1 MGPLIPNG
9 VIDGGWSFLV
19 AFFIGLA
26 FGLVMEGSGFSSS
39 RKIVG
44 LFYGYDFTV
53 LRVFFTATFVAMM
66 GLLYF
71 NYLELIDLSMLY
83 FPPTFL
89 YSAILGGAI
98 MGVGFIVGGFCPGTS
113 VVAAAI
119 GRIDAMVFLLG
130 IFIGIMIFAEFFPMV
145 KDLYTT
151 HGLGKSRIN
160 EVLGLSNG
168 VFTFI
173 FVVIAIISFVV
184 TRSIEIK
191 VNNKYQQ
198 ALEDENNKEN

>member
-19 AFFIGLA
+19 AFFIGVA

-83 FPPTFL
+83 FPPTYL
-89 YSAILGGAI
+89 YSAILGGVI
-98 MGVGFIVGGFCPGTS
+98 MGIGFIIGGFCPGTS
-113 VVAAAI
+113 VVASAI
-119 GRIDAMVFLLG
+119 GRIDGMVFLLG
-130 IFIGIMIFAEFFPMV
+130 IFIGITLFAEIFPMV
-145 KDLYTT
+145 KDIYTS
-151 HGLGKSRIN
+151 HDLGKSRIN
-160 EVLGLSNG
+160 EVLGLSKG
-168 VFTFI
+168 VFAFF
-173 FVVIAIISFVV
+173 FVLIAIIAFII
-184 TRSIEIK
+184 TRSIEIR
-191 VNNKYQQ
+191 VRSKYEQ
-198 ALEDENNKEN
+198 ALEDEKNKEN